1 MRPAILKVVGVY
13 RGRTYTARLTPE
25 GMWVVTCDGPVF
37 VLPAVCGAPAD
48 SVRTEIERLFRMLPE
63 RSRPA

>member
-1 MRPAILKVVGVY
+1 MRPAMPKVVGVY
-13 RGRTYTARLTPE
+13 QGRTYAARLTPE

-37 VLPAVCGAPAD
+37 VFPAVRGAPAD